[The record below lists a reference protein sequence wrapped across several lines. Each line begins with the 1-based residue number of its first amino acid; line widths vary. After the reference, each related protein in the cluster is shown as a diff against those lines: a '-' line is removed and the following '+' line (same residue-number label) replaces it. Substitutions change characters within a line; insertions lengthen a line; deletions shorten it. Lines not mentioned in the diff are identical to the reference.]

1 MKKVLALLLVL
12 CMAMGL
18 IACGGGAAS
27 SAAEAPKE
35 EESKQEEAAPA
46 EEKEEEPAE
55 EAEEPAEEE
64 AEEPAEEP
72 AEEAGEDIVINFVAA
87 QYSDATEAYMR
98 KVCEA
103 FEAEHPGIKI
113 NLEVIGWDSIST
125 TVNTRVA
132 NKQAPDL
139 YNGGSAGEFVE
150 DDFLYKPEDIISEEL
165 KNDFYETFW
174 KNNIDPDLGEVYQIP
189 YVASVR
195 ALYCNKKIMDEV
207 GVQPPKTWDEVRDVC
222 AKIKEFY
229 NGDVY
234 AWGID
239 ATGTEGQTTVA
250 YYCWSNGGGYVDDE
264 GNYILNCDANVEGF
278 EYMKELYDN
287 GWTNENP
294 TAETRDDMQ
303 KLVAADKMAM
313 LVTACFFPALYPDT
327 ELYIS
332 DIPYNDKTQSAS
344 STLAVQDALIFFNEN
359 AKATEDTPEKLQAI
373 ADFCDYFYAP
383 ENYTPF
389 MIQEGLLPATNSGAK
404 KLAEDD
410 PEKAAYMSVLE
421 GGKFYAR
428 SKQNWKDCATAVI
441 DAAQN
446 VLTGMQTPK
455 EALDEAQATVEE

>member
-1 MKKVLALLLVL
+1 MKKVLALLLALTMVL
-12 CMAMGL
+12 SLA
-18 IACGGGAAS
+18 ACGGS
-27 SAAEAPKE
+27 SEPAAESKAE
-35 EESKQEEAAPA
+35 EKTEEAA
-46 EEKEEEPAE
+46 EETKEE
-55 EAEEPAEEE
+55 EAEEPASEEAPAEEE
-64 AEEPAEEP
+64 AEEPAPE
-72 AEEAGEDIVINFVAA
+72 GDGDQIVIDFVAA
-87 QYSDATEAYMR
+87 QYSDATEGYMK

-103 FEAEHPGIKI
+103 FEAEHPNVKI
-113 NLEVIGWDSIST
+113 NLEVIGWDTIST

-132 NKQAPDL
+132 NHQAPDL

-222 AKIKEFY
+222 AKIKEHY

-234 AWGID
+234 PWGID
-239 ATGTEGQTTVA
+239 ATNTEGQTTVA
-250 YYCWSNGGGYVDDE
+250 YYCWSNGGGYVDED

-294 TAETRDDMQ
+294 TSETRDDMQ
-303 KLVAADKMAM
+303 KLVANDKLAM

-359 AKATEDTPEKLQAI
+359 AKSGKGTKDTPEKLQAI
-373 ADFCDYFYAP
+373 SDFCDFFYSP
-383 ENYTPF
+383 EWYTPF
-389 MIQEGLLPATNSGAK
+389 MIQEGLLPATNSGAE
-404 KLAEDD
+404 KLAADD
-410 PEKAAYMSVLE
+410 PDKAAYMSVLE

>member
-1 MKKVLALLLVL
+1 MKKALALLLAL
-12 CMAMGL
+12 CMTIGL
-18 IACGGGAAS
+18 AACGGASS

-35 EESKQEEAAPA
+35 EASAQEEAAKEEEKEEPA
-46 EEKEEEPAE
+46 EEEEEPAE
-55 EAEEPAEEE
+55 ETGD
-64 AEEPAEEP
+64 
-72 AEEAGEDIVINFVAA
+72 GEQIEISFVAA
-87 QYSDATEAYMR
+87 QYSDATEGYLK
-98 KVCEA
+98 KVVEA
-103 FEAEHPGIKI
+103 FEKDHPNVKI

-139 YNGGSAGEFVE
+139 YNGGSAGEFIE
-150 DDFLYKPEDIISEEL
+150 DDFVYKPEDIISEQL

-174 KNNIDPDLGEVYQIP
+174 KNNIVQDLGEVYQIP
-189 YVASVR
+189 YLASVR

-207 GVQPPKTWDEVRDVC
+207 GIQPPKTWDEVREAC
-222 AKIKEFY
+222 KKIKEFY

-234 AWGID
+234 PWGID
-239 ATGTEGQTTVA
+239 ASSTEGQTTIA
-250 YYCWSNGGGYVDDE
+250 YYCWSNGGGYVDED
-264 GNYILNCDANVEGF
+264 GNYCVNCDANVEGF

-294 TAETRDDMQ
+294 TSETRDDMQ

-332 DIPYNDKTQSAS
+332 DIPYNDKTQSSS

-359 AKATEDTPEKLQAI
+359 CKAAEDTPEKLQAI
-373 ADFCDYFYAP
+373 SDFCDFFYSP
-383 ENYTPF
+383 DMYVPF
-389 MIQEGLLPATNSGAK
+389 MIQEGLLPATISGAK

-421 GGKFYAR
+421 GGKFYPR
-428 SKQNWKDCATAVI
+428 SKPNWKDCSTAVA

-455 EALDEAQATVEE
+455 EALDEVQAIVEE

>member
-1 MKKVLALLLVL
+1 MKKVLALLLTL
-12 CMAMGL
+12 IMAVSL
-18 IACGGGAAS
+18 AACGGAAQS
-27 SAAEAPKE
+27 TAE
-35 EESKQEEAAPA
+35 SGQ
-46 EEKEEEPAE
+46 AE
-55 EAEEPAEEE
+55 EAEETETKEEAEAPAEEE
-64 AEEPAEEP
+64 AEDAAEEP
-72 AEEAGEDIVINFVAA
+72 AASDEQIVINFVAA
-87 QYSDATEAYMR
+87 QYSDATEAYMK

-103 FEAEHPGIKI
+103 FEADHPNVKI

-132 NKQAPDL
+132 NHQAPDL
-139 YNGGSAGEFVE
+139 YNGGSAGEFIE
-150 DDFLYKPEDIISEEL
+150 DDFLYRPEDIISPEL

-174 KNNIDPDLGEVYQIP
+174 KNNIDAATGEVYQIP

-222 AKIKEFY
+222 KKIKEYY
-229 NGDVY
+229 NGEVY
-234 AWGID
+234 PWGID
-239 ATGTEGQTTVA
+239 ASSTEGQTTIA
-250 YYCWSNGGGYVDDE
+250 YYCWSNGGGYVDEDF
-264 GNYILNCDANVEGF
+264 NYILNCPANVEGF

-294 TAETRDDMQ
+294 TSETRDDMQ

-332 DIPYNDKTQSAS
+332 DIPYNDKTQSSS

-359 AKATEDTPEKLQAI
+359 AKATEDSPEKLQAI
-373 ADFCDYFYAP
+373 SEFCDFFYAP
-383 ENYTPF
+383 DNYTPF
-389 MIQEGLLPATNSGAK
+389 MIQEGLLPATNSGAE
-404 KLAEDD
+404 KLAKDD

-428 SKQNWKDCATAVI
+428 SKQNWKDCSTACA

-446 VLTGMQTPK
+446 VLSGLQTPQ
-455 EALDEAQATVEE
+455 EALDEAQASVEE

>member
-1 MKKVLALLLVL
+1 MKKTLALLLAL
-12 CMAMGL
+12 IMAL
-18 IACGGGAAS
+18 SLAACGGAPAAS
-27 SAAEAPKE
+27 SEAGNEPAAESQQESK
-35 EESKQEEAAPA
+35 EESKEESSAQPASSEEAEPA
-46 EEKEEEPAE
+46 AEEEPIE
-55 EAEEPAEEE
+55 
-64 AEEPAEEP
+64 
-72 AEEAGEDIVINFVAA
+72 INFVAA

-98 KVCEA
+98 KVVEA
-103 FEAEHPGIKI
+103 YENEHPNVKI
-113 NLEVIGWDSIST
+113 NLEVIGCDSISP

-139 YNGGSAGEFVE
+139 YNGGSAGEYIE
-150 DDFLYKPEDIISEEL
+150 DDFLYKPEDILSDEL
-165 KNDFYETFW
+165 IADFYPTFW
-174 KNNIDPDLGEVYQIP
+174 KNNIVPGLGEVYQIP

-207 GVQPPKTWDEVRDVC
+207 GVKPPKTWDEVRDVC
-222 AKIKEFY
+222 AKIHDFY

-239 ATGTEGQTTVA
+239 ASSTEGQTTVA
-250 YYCWSNGGGYVDDE
+250 YYCWSNGGGYVDAD
-264 GNYILNCDANVEGF
+264 GNYILNCPANVEGF
-278 EYMKELYDN
+278 TYMKELYDN

-294 TAETRDDMQ
+294 TSETRDDLQ
-303 KLVAADKMAM
+303 KLVAADKLAM

-332 DIPYNDKTQSAS
+332 DIPYNDKTQSSS

-359 AKATEDTPEKLQAI
+359 AKATTDSPEKLAAI

-389 MIQEGLLPATNSGAK
+389 MIQEGLLPATISGAE
-404 KLAEDD
+404 KLAQDD

-428 SKQNWKDCATAVI
+428 SKPNWKDCSTSCA

-446 VLTGMQTPK
+446 VLTGMQTPQ
-455 EALDEAQATVEE
+455 EALDEAQAVVQE